1 MNNTADVII
10 IGGGVVGCAAA
21 YYLAKAGHSNVI
33 VLEATKSIGHG
44 GSSRNGGG
52 VRQSGRDVRELPYA
66 MYGIKHLWPTL
77 SEELGV
83 DVEYTQ
89 KGNLRLGKTEAHL
102 KKLKTLAD
110 NAQSVGLDVRMVDA
124 KEVQEICPY
133 LSKDIIG
140 ASWCPTDGHANPLT
154 TTLGYYKRA
163 LEMGV
168 RFYTDAPV
176 TKLRKIRGKVRQ
188 VVIKDGTV
196 LEAEQ
201 VILAAGYESR
211 YIARTI
217 GVDIPM
223 TRLIDECLVTE
234 MQPPMMDVMFGCA
247 SADFYGHQTKH
258 GSFVFGSDSGWE
270 VVDEMVDPSTN
281 IADPSRMITNSMT
294 LSASC
299 RAIQGYIPALKD
311 AKIVRSWCGWLDEAF
326 DGVPFLSPVEEAPGL
341 ILACGFTGH
350 GFGTAPSVGLML
362 AQMVLGEETV
372 VDISPLR
379 YDRFKST
386 R

>member
-1 MNNTADVII
+1 MNKTAEVII
-10 IGGGVVGCAAA
+10 IGGGINGCAAA
-21 YYLAKAGHSNVI
+21 YYLAKKGVTDVM

-66 MYGIKHLWPTL
+66 MYGIQHLWPTL

-89 KGNLRLGKTEAHL
+89 KGNLRLGKTEEHL
-102 KKLKTLAD
+102 KKLQTLAS
-110 NAQSVGLDVRMVDA
+110 NAQAVGLDVRMVDA
-124 KEVQEICPY
+124 KEVKEICPY
-133 LSKDIIG
+133 LSDEVIG

-154 TTLGYYKRA
+154 TTLGFYKRA

-168 RFYTDAPV
+168 RFMTDAPV
-176 TKLRKIRGKVRQ
+176 KELRKVKGKVRK
-188 VVIKDGTV
+188 VILQDGTE
-196 LEAEQ
+196 LEGETI
-201 VILAAGYESR
+201 ILAAGYESR

-217 GVDIPM
+217 GVDVPM

-234 MQPPMMDVMFGCA
+234 MQPHMFDIMLGTA
-247 SADFYGHQTKH
+247 GADFYGHQAKH
-258 GSFVFGSDSGWE
+258 GSFVFGSDSGLE
-270 VVDEMVDPSTN
+270 DTTEMRDPS
-281 IADPSRMITNSMT
+281 DVVTNSMT

-299 RAIQGYIPALKD
+299 RAIMGYIPALKD
-311 AKIVRSWCGWLDEAF
+311 AKVVRSWCGWLDMAY
-326 DGVPFLSPVEEAPGL
+326 DGVPFISPVEEAPGL

-350 GFGTAPSVGLML
+350 GFGTGPAVGLML
-362 AQMVLGEETV
+362 AQMVVGEETV

-379 YDRFKST
+379 YDRFQPV

>member
-1 MNNTADVII
+1 MNRTADVVI

-21 YYLAKAGHSNVI
+21 YYLAKAGNSNVI
-33 VLEATKSIGHG
+33 VLESSGSIGHG

-89 KGNLRLGKTEAHL
+89 KGNLRLGKTEEHL
-102 KKLKTLAD
+102 KKLQTLAS

-124 KEVQEICPY
+124 KEVKEICPY
-133 LSKDIIG
+133 LSDDIIG

-154 TTLGYYKRA
+154 TTLGFYKRA

-168 RFYTDAPV
+168 RFF
-176 TKLRKIRGKVRQ
+176 TKAEVKELRKVKGKVRK
-188 VVIKDGTV
+188 VVLSDGTV
-196 LEAEQ
+196 FEGETI
-201 VILAAGYESR
+201 ILAAAYESR
-211 YIARTI
+211 AIARTV
-217 GVDIPM
+217 GVDLPM

-234 MQPPMMDVMFGCA
+234 MQPHMFDIMLGTA
-247 SADFYGHQTKH
+247 GADFYGHQAKH
-258 GSFVFGSDSGWE
+258 GSFIFGSDCGYEE
-270 VVDEMVDPSTN
+270 VTDMEDPSKL
-281 IADPSRMITNSMT
+281 ITNSMT

-299 RAIQGYIPALKD
+299 RAIMDYVPALRS
-311 AKIVRSWCGWLDEAF
+311 AKVVRSWCGWLDNAF
-326 DGVPFLSPVEEAPGL
+326 DGVPFISRVDEAEGL
-341 ILACGFTGH
+341 IVACGFTGH
-350 GFGTAPSVGLML
+350 GFGTAPVVGLML
-362 AQMVLGEETV
+362 SQMVAGEETA
-372 VDISPLR
+372 VDLSALR
-379 YDRFKST
+379 YDRFKPC